1 MEDALIHI
9 FVWILH
15 NANMLNVHELKP
27 QDFVGLSPG
36 AAAELAAK
44 VLQHIGHQSQHIAQQ
59 GQQIESQ
66 AKAIEFKDAKIQSI
80 MFELRRLKAWRFDA
94 KTERMNAEQRQ
105 LFEETLAADQAD
117 LEAQLAALKAASKE
131 SDDATDTTDTNTRRQ
146 PKRQALPEHLKRVE
160 HHHEPES
167 TTCGCGEAM
176 VRIGEDVSERLDI
189 IPAQFFVHRH
199 IRGKWTCKCCQ
210 TLVQEP
216 VAPQVID
223 KGMPTAGLVAHITV
237 SRFVDHIPYYRQ
249 EQINARSGVHTPRS
263 TLASWS
269 GQAGAA
275 LIPLYDAHRKFVLSC
290 SVVHADET
298 PVAMLDP
305 GAGKTKRAYIWAYAR
320 SGFDVSPGVVYEF
333 CVGRGAKYPLEFL
346 KGWSGTLVCDG
357 YGGYDQVMAQ
367 ERRVSAGCLAHARRK
382 FDELVKDNLSPVGTQ
397 AIQRIAALY
406 KIEREIKCL
415 SAEERHA
422 TRHSSAKSLC
432 KDLQEWL
439 TLERQRV
446 PEGSA
451 TAKAIAYSLNRWDAL
466 TAYLDNGAVP
476 IDNNHIENLVRPWA
490 MGRKAWLFAGSE
502 LAGQRAAIVMSL
514 LQSAKLHGHD
524 PWAYLKDVLTRL
536 PGHMN
541 SRIEELLPHRWQPQ
555 S

>member
-1 MEDALIHI
+1 
-9 FVWILH
+9 
-15 NANMLNVHELKP
+15 MLNVHELKA
-27 QDFVGLSPG
+27 QDFVGLSP
-36 AAAELAAK
+36 AAAAQLAAR
-44 VLQHIGHQSQHIAQQ
+44 VLEHIGQQSQQIAHQGQHIDAQA
-59 GQQIESQ
+59 Q
-66 AKAIEFKDAKIQSI
+66 AIQFKDARIESI
-80 MFELRRLKAWRFDA
+80 MFELRRLKAWQFDA
-94 KTERMNAEQRQ
+94 KTERMNAQQRQ

-117 LEAQLAALKAASKE
+117 LEAQLAALQAASKD
-131 SDDATDTTDTNTRRQ
+131 SDDTTDSTDFNTRRQ
-146 PKRQALPEHLKRVE
+146 PKRQALPDHLKRVE
-160 HHHEPES
+160 HHHEPQN
-167 TTCGCGEAM
+167 TTCSCGQAM
-176 VRIGEDVSERLDI
+176 VRIGQDVSERLDI
-189 IPAQFFVHRH
+189 IPAEFFVHRH

-216 VAPQVID
+216 VEPQIID
-223 KGMPTAGLVAHITV
+223 KGMPTAGLVAHTTV

-249 EQINARSGVHTPRS
+249 EQINARSGIHTPRS

-275 LIPLYDAHRKFVLSC
+275 LVPLYAAHRAYVLSC

-320 SGFDVSPGVVYEF
+320 SGLDVSPGVVYEF
-333 CVGRGAKYPLEFL
+333 CLGRGAKYPLEFL
-346 KGWSGTLVCDG
+346 KGWSGTLICDG
-357 YGGYDQVMAQ
+357 YGAYDKVMEQ
-367 ERRVSAGCLAHARRK
+367 DSRIGAGCFAHARRK

-406 KIEREIKCL
+406 QIERQVKGL
-415 SAEERHA
+415 TAEDRLA
-422 TRHSSAKSLC
+422 IRQSSSKPLC
-432 KDLQEWL
+432 EDLHVWL
-439 TLERQRV
+439 RLERQRV

-451 TAKAIAYSLNRWDAL
+451 TAKAIAYSLNRWDSL
-466 TAYLDNGAVP
+466 TAYLDNGAVQ
-476 IDNNHIENLVRPWA
+476 IDNNHIENLMRPWA

-502 LAGQRAAIVMSL
+502 LAGQRAAVVMSL

-541 SRIEELLPHRWQPQ
+541 SRIDELLPHRWQPQ
-555 S
+555 P

>member
-1 MEDALIHI
+1 
-9 FVWILH
+9 
-15 NANMLNVHELKP
+15 MLNVHELSP
-27 QDFVGLSPG
+27 QDFVGLSPEVL
-36 AAAELAAK
+36 AELAAK
-44 VLQHIGHQSQHIAQQ
+44 VLAHVGQQSKHIAQQ

-66 AKAIEFKDAKIQSI
+66 AQAILFKDAKIERI
-80 MFELRRLKAWRFDA
+80 TFELRRLKAWRFDA

-117 LEAQLAALKAASKE
+117 LEAQLAALKAATKE
-131 SDDATDTTDTNTRRQ
+131 PGDTPDPDTRRQ
-146 PKRQALPEHLKRVE
+146 SKRQALPEHLKRVN
-160 HHHEPES
+160 HHHEPQN

-199 IRGKWTCKCCQ
+199 IRGKWACKCCQ

-216 VAPQVID
+216 VEPHIID
-223 KGMPTAGLVAHITV
+223 KGMPTAGLVAHTTV

-249 EQINARSGVHTPRS
+249 EQINARSGVRTPRS

-269 GQAGAA
+269 GQAGAS
-275 LIPLYDAHRKFVLSC
+275 LVPLYDVHREFVLSC

-357 YGGYDQVMAQ
+357 YGAYDQVMKQ
-367 ERRVSAGCLAHARRK
+367 EQRVGAGCLAHARRK
-382 FDELVKDNLSPVGTQ
+382 FDELIKDNLSPVGTQ
-397 AIQRIAALY
+397 ALQRIAALY
-406 KIEREIKCL
+406 KIERQVKGF
-415 SAEERHA
+415 SVEERQTIRQSSSKPLCEDLHA
-422 TRHSSAKSLC
+422 
-432 KDLQEWL
+432 WL
-439 TLERQRV
+439 KLERQRV

-451 TAKAIAYSLNRWDAL
+451 TAKAIDYSLNRWAAL
-466 TAYLDNGAVP
+466 TIYLADGNVQ

-502 LAGQRAAIVMSL
+502 LAGQRAAVVMSL

-541 SRIEELLPHRWQPQ
+541 SRIDELLPHRWQPQ